1 MFFIKIFML
10 MLILGGSS
18 YIGIVFSKKYFDR
31 AKELKDMKNALN
43 MFATKIKFTYEPIP
57 SIFSDISLKIDGNVS
72 KIFNVATTEMKD
84 KQAGEAW
91 NYALDNVNTNMNNE
105 DKGVIKNL
113 GRMLGQTDLDG
124 QLSEIELVSD
134 FLDTQIQKAESER
147 SKNEKMYRT
156 LGIVV
161 GLTIVIILI

>member
-1 MFFIKIFML
+1 
-10 MLILGGSS
+10 
-18 YIGIVFSKKYFDR
+18 
-31 AKELKDMKNALN
+31 
-43 MFATKIKFTYEPIP
+43 
-57 SIFSDISLKIDGNVS
+57 
-72 KIFNVATTEMKD
+72 MKD

>member
-1 MFFIKIFML
+1 MIVVKFLIL
-10 MLILGGSS
+10 MLVLVCSIW
-18 YIGIVFSKKYFDR
+18 IGFLIAKKYASR
-31 AKELKDMKNALN
+31 VKELKDMKNALN

-57 SIFSDISLKIDGNVS
+57 SIFSEISLKVDGSVS

-91 NYALDNVNTNMNNE
+91 NYALENVNTNMNNE
-105 DKGVIKNL
+105 DKGVIRNL

-124 QLSEIELVSD
+124 QLSEIELVNE
-134 FLDTQIQKAESER
+134 FLETQIQKAECER